1 MLGDYYSKN
10 SLPFLSL
17 GGSICTFPT
26 SLLEIVSCTHTFDNS
41 LHQEIEAFCKY
52 LEPTEE
58 EKQMRIDVV
67 GRITNVILDLWPNAE
82 VSCTP
87 YALIFSQYVV
97 DHLNDIP

>member
-1 MLGDYYSKN
+1 MH
-10 SLPFLSL
+10 
-17 GGSICTFPT
+17 
-26 SLLEIVSCTHTFDNS
+26 THTLDNS

-87 YALIFSQYVV
+87 YALVFSKYVV
-97 DHLNDIP
+97 DHLWITFLKVQVFGSCASDLYLPHRYRPFE